1 MNITRLWSS
10 RTARPSLH
18 GRLEQANAEQIDL
31 SSDDDDQAQTDSAIG
46 EFNSFT
52 RRLRDMIINFQQ
64 QSMQIATSSAYSRVL
79 AEQAARDAGKQQSLS
94 ELIFQASDQTT
105 RALQDISARTGTITE
120 MNSRNLDAARTSQQ
134 QLADAR
140 SQMQQI
146 SAAMAGFKSNI
157 EALDSTSGQ
166 IRSILTTVQDFS
178 AQTNMLAL
186 NAAIEAARAG
196 EQGRGFAVVA
206 DEVRNLSIK
215 VGTAADQIGTLMEQM
230 LNAMAG
236 AAEQTQLMQHQSDSA
251 GQAVSTAADQFEQM
265 VFDFQTA
272 NDDLLMVSSALEQLT
287 ATNSES
293 HRHGNEIRDLSL
305 TISKHMQDTF
315 AQADTQRDNTNLVL
329 QGLCQFRLGKGN
341 LERATDLLMQRQQVI
356 QDQLQALFAEDI
368 DVFDRQYRP
377 LPDSGGQKHTVSWA
391 EAYRQRIQPLLD
403 EWDSGGKDGVLY
415 MVPVDNHGYMAA
427 SRSAAS
433 KPMTGDPRV
442 DAQQSTHMRF
452 VVPSKLELDNLN
464 RCTYISMGTFVL
476 PGTRTIVFVLFVP
489 LRVNGKHWGT
499 LSAGILPKA
508 LGV

>member
-1 MNITRLWSS
+1 
-10 RTARPSLH
+10 
-18 GRLEQANAEQIDL
+18 
-31 SSDDDDQAQTDSAIG
+31 
-46 EFNSFT
+46 
-52 RRLRDMIINFQQ
+52 
-64 QSMQIATSSAYSRVL
+64 
-79 AEQAARDAGKQQSLS
+79 
-94 ELIFQASDQTT
+94 
-105 RALQDISARTGTITE
+105 
-120 MNSRNLDAARTSQQ
+120 
-134 QLADAR
+134 
-140 SQMQQI
+140 
-146 SAAMAGFKSNI
+146 
-157 EALDSTSGQ
+157 
-166 IRSILTTVQDFS
+166 
-178 AQTNMLAL
+178 MLAL

-272 NDDLLMVSSALEQLT
+272 NDDLLMVSSALEELT
-287 ATNSES
+287 ATNAES
-293 HRHGNEIRDLSL
+293 HRHGTEIRDLSL

-377 LPDSGGQKHTVSWA
+377 LPASGGQKHTVSWA

-499 LSAGILPKA
+499 LSAGILPKS